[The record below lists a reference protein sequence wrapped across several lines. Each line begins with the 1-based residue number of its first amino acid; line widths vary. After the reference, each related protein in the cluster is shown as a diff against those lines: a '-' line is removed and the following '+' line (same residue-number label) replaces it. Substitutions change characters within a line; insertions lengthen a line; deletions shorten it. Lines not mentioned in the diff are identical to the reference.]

1 LVRCTILKESTEN
14 KDLQVV
20 KKNETETKTGII
32 KNWLKN
38 NPVNMI
44 KIKKYNN
51 RNKNNNN
58 RQNFDQKIKLKECK
72 RIKIGKQRAIA
83 FDSRKNNKTT
93 ETE

>member
-20 KKNETETKTGII
+20 KKNETEIKTGII

-38 NPVNMI
+38 NPVIMI

-58 RQNFDQKIKLKECK
+58 RKNFDQ
-72 RIKIGKQRAIA
+72 
-83 FDSRKNNKTT
+83 N
-93 ETE
+93 